1 MKQIVLI
8 AISTLVLWS
17 CDNKSETTHSNE
29 EANLHEE
36 QQHEAHHHEESSE
49 PLELNQGEKWLV
61 NDEMKPFV
69 EKGEELVNTYVES
82 NDTLYPGS
90 AKHIKELNQQ
100 LITSC
105 TMEGKSHDE
114 LHKWLHPHMEL
125 IEALGKASSENDA
138 NMIIA
143 KLQQSYALYHQY
155 FE

>member
-17 CDNKSETTHSNE
+17 CNNNSETTHSNE

-36 QQHEAHHHEESSE
+36 HQHEAHHHEESSE

-82 NDTLYPGS
+82 NETDYPGL
-90 AKHIKELNQQ
+90 AKQIKEQNQQ

-125 IEALGKASSENDA
+125 IEALGKASNENEA
-138 NMIIA
+138 NEIVM
-143 KLQQSYALYHQY
+143 KLQESNALYQQY
-155 FE
+155 FK

>member
-1 MKQIVLI
+1 MKQILLI
-8 AISTLVLWS
+8 AISTFVLWS
-17 CDNKSETTHSNE
+17 CNNSSETTHSNE
-29 EANLHEE
+29 EADFYKEH
-36 QQHEAHHHEESSE
+36 QHEKSSE
-49 PLELNQGEKWLV
+49 ILELNDGKRWLV

-69 EKGEELVNTYVES
+69 DKGEELVNTYVES
-82 NDTLYPGS
+82 NATDYQGL
-90 AKHIKELNQQ
+90 AELINEQNQQ

-105 TMEGKSHDE
+105 TMEGKSHVE

-125 IEALGKASSENDA
+125 IEALAKASSENDA